1 MKIINKKLIKFFN
14 FNFHVHKILQKIFK
28 ESGMSMF
35 VHEKKFIIISL
46 MLLTNCSAPGTAL
59 LGPIFTGAKTGSVYQ
74 ASLSYGSNRIIDE
87 FRTKENLKTFNNQSF
102 NKNKI
107 LPDIPYIDKDPI
119 IILSYKVNKIEISDV
134 FEPEPLP

>member
-1 MKIINKKLIKFFN
+1 MK
-14 FNFHVHKILQKIFK
+14 
-28 ESGMSMF
+28 
-35 VHEKKFIIISL
+35 KKFIIISL

-87 FRTKENLKTFNNQSF
+87 FRARENLKAFNNQNF

>member
-1 MKIINKKLIKFFN
+1 MKIIDKNY
-14 FNFHVHKILQKIFK
+14 KILITIFTCIK
-28 ESGMSMF
+28 YYKKFSKNHILASLLMK
-35 VHEKKFIIISL
+35 KKFIIISL
-46 MLLTNCSAPGTAL
+46 ILLTSCSAPGTAL

-119 IILSYKVNKIEISDV
+119 IILSYKINKIEISDV